1 MRLHVRYTR
10 KITRVVDARLYPLT
24 KTQNFLSLLFIHP
37 HAHAR
42 KRRGLTVSF
51 LHDDAYKGNTQDN
64 APLSFAA
71 ERDLGTSLIESLN
84 TSRFGALDRRLSK
97 MRKTKK
103 FPRKYAGDDP
113 KLGYDWIAGMVD
125 ANSCLSERDDEYF
138 EEMKEFRRVNRSEC
152 FQPPEAM

>member
-1 MRLHVRYTR
+1 MHTFSSTDHRT
-10 KITRVVDARLYPLT
+10 
-24 KTQNFLSLLFIHP
+24 
-37 HAHAR
+37 HAHTTR
-42 KRRGLTVSF
+42 KRRGLSVSF
-51 LHDDAYKGNTQDN
+51 LHDDAHKRNTEDKDC
-64 APLSFAA
+64 ALSFAA

-84 TSRFGALDRRLSK
+84 TSRFGALDRRLSN
-97 MRKTKK
+97 MRKRRK

-152 FQPPEAM
+152 FQPPEAR

>member
-1 MRLHVRYTR
+1 M
-10 KITRVVDARLYPLT
+10 A
-24 KTQNFLSLLFIHP
+24 

-42 KRRGLTVSF
+42 KRRGLSVSF
-51 LHDDAYKGNTQDN
+51 LHNDADKGNSPDN
-64 APLSFAA
+64 AQLSFAA
-71 ERDLGTSLIESLN
+71 ERDLGTSLIKSLN

-97 MRKTKK
+97 MRKTRK

-152 FQPPEAM
+152 FQPPVAM

>member
-1 MRLHVRYTR
+1 M
-10 KITRVVDARLYPLT
+10 
-24 KTQNFLSLLFIHP
+24 
-37 HAHAR
+37 HAHTR
-42 KRRGLTVSF
+42 KRRGLSVSF
-51 LHDDAYKGNTQDN
+51 INDDAHKRNMEDKDH
-64 APLSFAA
+64 ALSFTA
-71 ERDLGTSLIESLN
+71 ERDLGTSLVESLN
-84 TSRFGALDRRLSK
+84 TSRFGALDRRLSN
-97 MRKTKK
+97 MRKRRK